1 MFDSLLNSLVSSQKI
16 NITQKW
22 PFKSPFSLKNTLI
35 FLIFSK
41 ITSLHIDFS
50 WLWKLLWPCDMV
62 HVQKTKYKMTSSDHT
77 KSCFQVKKDHKW
89 PHKLF
94 IQFQDGFKVK
104 NIAEFNHMLTSTFE
118 IQTRWYDLD
127 RTIGLISINFSLYS
141 IAYTV

>member
-1 MFDSLLNSLVSSQKI
+1 M
-16 NITQKW
+16 
-22 PFKSPFSLKNTLI
+22 I
-35 FLIFSK
+35 FLK
-41 ITSLHIDFS
+41 LPLYTLTSLDFES
-50 WLWKLLWPCDMV
+50 YFD

-77 KSCFQVKKDHKW
+77 KSCFQVKKDHRW

-127 RTIGLISINFSLYS
+127 RTIALVYHLISIILSLY
-141 IAYTV
+141 